1 MAKKGPMKGMQRGI
15 GKANTSLQSISSV
28 LEQQSETLKQ
38 LTDNSAAVQDEQTGG
53 GSSQLIALKILQAQI
68 ELQKDANASLKRLV
82 DGQNKQIDALQKG
95 NKDWKTVGDKFK
107 DLKRNLQDALDPDTI
122 KKSLLGPFTMFKGVR
137 DKMEDVDYV
146 KRMKALGSTKSKK
159 ELKEDAVE
167 TRKAKTQVLRSQS
180 EIDRLK
186 DMGASDDEI
195 KKSRPDL
202 YKDRNSALQR
212 YNDLRVVQPQNGG
225 GKTAQATG
233 GDTSQ
238 ALVKTPSDKG
248 ALAQSTT
255 DLLAEQQASKE
266 NQLESLRALNK
277 QTDLLQQIANNT
289 AGKVGSSSTGGSEDT
304 GMAGAG
310 VFGVI
315 GAGFKVLGEGMR
327 MIGGAAGKGIA
338 ALMRGIAA
346 GARALANPVVIV
358 GLGAFTLAM
367 MGIGKALQWAAPAID
382 AFAPVLMKF
391 AEVVGEVF
399 LGAIRAIPDIIGTI
413 GQVIIGVIG
422 SIGDVI
428 TNTIDAVTTSIE
440 RLAAIDGENLQSV
453 ALGIGE
459 VGLALAAFAAGDVV
473 AGIGG
478 LVSGFLGA
486 VTGQGSPIDQLERLA
501 NMGDKL
507 FMAAD
512 AISAVADAMKGFSE
526 IDPESMKAVNEFP
539 WGKATFFV
547 AAGGAMTMAN
557 GTKVYNTS
565 KANADQQAI
574 VDAQGKGGPSQ
585 NNVTQVNQSSVQN
598 TTVKPS
604 VRNQESS
611 QSKYMA
617 SRY

>member
-15 GKANTSLQSISSV
+15 GKANTSLQSIASV
-28 LEQQSETLKQ
+28 LEQQSDTLKQ
-38 LTDNSAAVQDEQTGG
+38 LTENSAAVQDEQTGG

-68 ELQKDANASLKRLV
+68 ELQKDANASLKKLV
-82 DGQNKQIDALQKG
+82 DGQNKQVDAIVKG
-95 NKDWKTVGDKFK
+95 NKDWKTFGDKFK
-107 DLKRNLQDALDPDTI
+107 DLKRDLTQALDPDTI

-137 DKMEDVDYV
+137 DKMEDMDYV

-167 TRKAKTQVLRSQS
+167 TRKAKTQVLRSQE

-186 DMGASDDEI
+186 GMGASEDEI

-202 YKDRNSALQR
+202 YNERNAALKR
-212 YNDLRVVQPQNGG
+212 YNDLRVVQPTD
-225 GKTAQATG
+225 GKTAKATG
-233 GDTSQ
+233 GDTS
-238 ALVKTPSDKG
+238 APLVKTPSDKG

-255 DLLAEQQASKE
+255 DLLADQQAQKE
-266 NQLESLRALNK
+266 NQLESIRILNK

-289 AGKVGSSSTGGSEDT
+289 AGKANASAAGGTEDT

-310 VFGVI
+310 VFGVV

-367 MGIGKALQWAAPAID
+367 MGIGKALQWAAPAIE

-440 RLAAIDGENLQSV
+440 RLAAIDGNNLMNV
-453 ALGIGE
+453 GLGIAA
-459 VGLALAAFAAGDVV
+459 VSAGLIAFAGANV
-473 AGIGG
+473 AGGITN
-478 LVSGFLGA
+478 LVSGFLNA
-486 VTGQGSPIDQLERLA
+486 VSGQGSPIDQLERLA

-507 FMAAD
+507 FGAAD
-512 AISAVADAMKGFSE
+512 AISAVAEAMKGFAD
-526 IDPESMKAVNEFP
+526 IDPDSMKAINDFP
-539 WGKATFFV
+539 WGRAIAFV
-547 AAGGAMTMAN
+547 AAGGGMTMAN
-557 GTKVYNTS
+557 GAKIYNTS
-565 KANADQQAI
+565 KANADQQAL
-574 VDAQGKGGPSQ
+574 VDAQGNSGGTQ
-585 NNVTQVNQSSVQN
+585 NNVTQVNQNSVQN

>member
-38 LTDNSAAVQDEQTGG
+38 LTVNSAAVQDEQTGG

-82 DGQNKQIDALQKG
+82 DGQNKQVDAIQKG
-95 NKDWKTVGDKFK
+95 NKDWKTIGDKFK
-107 DLKRNLQDALDPDTI
+107 DLKRSLQESLDPDTI

-137 DKMEDVDYV
+137 DKMEDMDYV

-180 EIDRLK
+180 EIDRLQK
-186 DMGASDDEI
+186 MGASEDEI

-202 YKDRNSALQR
+202 YNERNAALQK
-212 YNDLRVVQPQNGG
+212 YNDLRVVKPAD

-248 ALAQSTT
+248 TLAQSTT
-255 DLLAEQQASKE
+255 DLLADQQAAKE
-266 NQLESLRALNK
+266 NQLESIRILNK

-289 AGKVGSSSTGGSEDT
+289 AGKAASSSAGGTEDT
-304 GMAGAG
+304 GLAGAG
-310 VFGVI
+310 VFGVV

-346 GARALANPVVIV
+346 GARALASPVVIV

-391 AEVVGEVF
+391 ADVVGNVF
-399 LGAIRAIPDIIGTI
+399 ISAIQAIPDIIGTI

-440 RLAAIDGENLQSV
+440 RLAAIDGNNLQSV

-512 AISAVADAMKGFSE
+512 GIRAVADAMKGFSE

-547 AAGGAMTMAN
+547 ASGGAMTMAN
-557 GTKVYNTS
+557 GTKVYNSS
-565 KANADQQAI
+565 KMNADQQAI
-574 VDAQGKGGPSQ
+574 VDAQGKSGASQ